1 MKNIK
6 LSLIFIFVLTACNSL
21 DEAGKVLKNEKV
33 RTTDEFLVKKR
44 DPLILPPDYKDI
56 PLPGSKNIKKKSSE
70 KDIKKILNAPDE
82 QTVLNNQTSS
92 TEKSIINQIR
102 K

>member
-21 DEAGKVLKNEKV
+21 DEASKVLKNEKV

-70 KDIKKILNAPDE
+70 KDIQKILNAPDE

>member
-44 DPLILPPDYKDI
+44 DPLVLPPDYKDI
-56 PLPGSKNIKKKSSE
+56 PLPGSKNTKKSSE

-82 QTVLNNQTSS
+82 QTVLNDQTSS